1 MTHEELDRPLQAP
14 VDYTDLVIVANLH
27 CHLQHNDYF
36 TQNLD
41 WNNLASLHKLGLSR
55 EELLEKQSEM
65 TDYQQQS
72 INRFSGQDPQAGTD
86 IPA

>member
-41 WNNLASLHKLGLSR
+41 WNNLA
-55 EELLEKQSEM
+55 
-65 TDYQQQS
+65 
-72 INRFSGQDPQAGTD
+72 
-86 IPA
+86 